1 MACEELHQHGG
12 DNMIAGALKERV
24 RLHFGTTLAAAG
36 VVGVATIFLPF
47 TYDTSPWDVT
57 AYAVFLDK
65 FELNLFLLGGPFLLA
80 VPISAAS
87 LTLPFSGSFPRA
99 VWVAAYTLALVAAG
113 ATLYLVAWF
122 FFEDGPPSNIQ
133 EWIALISPLPVLG
146 VGAGI
151 VIKNA
156 RRGLSHGQNAV
167 AAMQAVYVAG
177 VLLPLILF
185 LTEWQAGAYATSVT
199 IVLYIAHMA
208 FVRGRNMTLAVQPLC
223 LITALVGIL
232 LVGGCQTSGTKIK
245 LVTVEPEPAVI
256 QKKVHAG
263 DDVVIGTKDGKEFSL
278 RVTQVTD
285 AGVAALVIAADT
297 RVDFDASEGSAA
309 VVGKGT
315 WSAGEDIEVPFDQI
329 ATIESEK
336 IVKVRRVDGGRVSV
350 GVVDAYRVKR
360 NCESLFTSWVPT
372 LFKVLCIGATLE

>member
-1 MACEELHQHGG
+1 MNSA
-12 DNMIAGALKERV
+12 N
-24 RLHFGTTLAAAG
+24 T
-36 VVGVATIFLPF
+36 
-47 TYDTSPWDVT
+47 VT
-57 AYAVFLDK
+57 
-65 FELNLFLLGGPFLLA
+65 
-80 VPISAAS
+80 
-87 LTLPFSGSFPRA
+87 
-99 VWVAAYTLALVAAG
+99 LVA
-113 ATLYLVAWF
+113 
-122 FFEDGPPSNIQ
+122 
-133 EWIALISPLPVLG
+133 
-146 VGAGI
+146 
-151 VIKNA
+151 
-156 RRGLSHGQNAV
+156 
-167 AAMQAVYVAG
+167 
-177 VLLPLILF
+177 
-185 LTEWQAGAYATSVT
+185 
-199 IVLYIAHMA
+199 YIAHMV
-208 FVRGRNMTLAVQPLC
+208 FVRGGNMTLAVQPLY
-223 LITALVGIL
+223 LVTALVGIL
-232 LVGGCQTSGTKIK
+232 LVSGCQTPGTKIK
-245 LVTVEPEPAVI
+245 LATVEPEPAVI

-372 LFKVLCIGATLE
+372 LFKVLCIGVTLE